1 MAELQGGTGRM
12 TSLVPAIEELV
23 STLRRQILSG
33 DAGPGTPLNQN
44 ELATRFRLNRSQV
57 REALTA
63 LAEERL
69 VRMRPY
75 ATAVVAP
82 FSLDEFQELHEIRIA
97 LEPMLSRLAL
107 PAVTRQH
114 VLQMR
119 RLIETMAETTDGAT
133 WLDSNDEFHGV
144 LFRLANRPWLVE
156 IVDRARRLNSRYNRV
171 LVFEMENRHGE
182 QDHRQILE
190 AIENQDSKALET
202 RLTTHIK
209 SGHDLVLQHL
219 VEHTEL
225 LDVGVHNGAS
235 ATH

>member
-1 MAELQGGTGRM
+1 M

-23 STLRRQILSG
+23 VTLRRHILSG
-33 DAGPGTPLNQN
+33 ELAPGSPLNQN

-107 PAVTRQH
+107 PAVNRQH

-119 RLIETMAETTDGAT
+119 QLIEIMADTNDGAT
-133 WLDSNDEFHGV
+133 WLGANDEFHAL
-144 LFRLANRPWLVE
+144 LFKLANRPWLVE

-171 LVFEMENRHGE
+171 LVFELEDRHGE
-182 QDHRQILE
+182 QDHRDILE

-202 RLTTHIK
+202 RLTNHIK
-209 SGHDLVLQHL
+209 TGHDTVLQHL
-219 VEHTEL
+219 VQHTEL
-225 LDVGVHNGAS
+225 LDVAQQNGA
-235 ATH
+235 TVR

>member
-1 MAELQGGTGRM
+1 M

-23 STLRRQILSG
+23 AWRRRQILSG
-33 DAGPGTPLNQN
+33 ELGPGAPLNQN
-44 ELATRFRLNRSQV
+44 ELAPRFRLNRSQV

-107 PAVTRQH
+107 PAVNRQH

-119 RLIETMAETTDGAT
+119 QLIETMAQTSDGAT
-133 WLDSNDEFHGV
+133 WLDANDEFHGI

-171 LVFEMENRHGE
+171 LVFELEDRHGE
-182 QDHRQILE
+182 QDHRDILE

-202 RLTTHIK
+202 RLTNHIK
-209 SGHDLVLQHL
+209 TGHDVVLQHL
-219 VEHTEL
+219 VQHTEL
-225 LDVGVHNGAS
+225 LDVAQQNGA
-235 ATH
+235 AAR

>member
-1 MAELQGGTGRM
+1 
-12 TSLVPAIEELV
+12 
-23 STLRRQILSG
+23 
-33 DAGPGTPLNQN
+33 
-44 ELATRFRLNRSQV
+44 LATRFRLNRSQI

-119 RLIETMAETTDGAT
+119 RLIDTMAETTDGAT
-133 WLDSNDEFHGV
+133 WLDSNDEFHGI

-171 LVFEMENRHGE
+171 LVFELEDRHGE
-182 QDHRQILE
+182 QDHRDILE

-202 RLTTHIK
+202 RLISHIK
-209 SGHDLVLQHL
+209 SGHDVVLQHL
-219 VEHTEL
+219 VQHTEL
-225 LDVGVHNGAS
+225 LDVAHQNGS
-235 ATH
+235 PTR